1 MKKGVKITFSI
12 RNLLL
17 PPPENNPVHSTHIS
31 KVISNTLS
39 FVYDE
44 KFGRINAANII
55 YATVVLTFL
64 QRSSRIHMFFFYDS
78 PKGKIESSVVIQR
91 VI

>member
-1 MKKGVKITFSI
+1 MMK
-12 RNLLL
+12 N
-17 PPPENNPVHSTHIS
+17 
-31 KVISNTLS
+31 
-39 FVYDE
+39 
-44 KFGRINAANII
+44 GRINAANKI
-55 YATVVLTFL
+55 YVTAVLTFL